1 MVASELTPNIN
12 LSYWRIRLQYF
23 PLLAF
28 MGVMVSVISRITSFP
43 NFKIFLAETIMQLV
57 GLSAVYAFWVV
68 TARSLAYFE
77 KDRLTRV
84 QIMVIGATGG
94 LLMAGSQ
101 SILSWI
107 FDFSLQ
113 MSFTMRAIGNVVVA
127 AFWLPLQSVVV
138 GNFRRYAK
146 LKREVRTEI
155 LQQESVQ
162 FARSRALEEYRRKIE
177 EGIQD
182 NLKLTTSEA
191 QSLFE
196 SLKSK
201 GSQRLPEYLRV
212 ISDEYFRLTAHKMDS
227 KIKIRQPRFTYI
239 RSNFT
244 NFRLAVLESV
254 MTRPLNPGWFATV
267 IVVTIIVP
275 LTAKAEYIL
284 IPEIALATGLSTFLV
299 QSALLKI
306 FKLIKKRQILATL
319 VATACSIAIPI
330 VIARSIPNNDPKFG
344 NHIAYLVVVITVTCL
359 GHIAQAGILKESE
372 LREAAIRDLTELR
385 NTEKEQNAEFSKI
398 TRDWAKYIHGNYTTK
413 LEAAALAI
421 ETAISTND
429 TEATEQAIRE
439 VERTLKL
446 DSTRTLSNPQI
457 LIDEVQDRCTNWQGL
472 IQVNIQSQ
480 VRSDISVVASIRDV
494 GDCVEEAI
502 LNAVRHGDC
511 TLVEI
516 EITEK
521 ESHLSLA
528 ITNDGNGFS
537 NKPQGFGSSIYEEA
551 TRGDWKLWRDEKSK
565 RTILELNFAKS

>member
-1 MVASELTPNIN
+1 MIASELSPNIN

-23 PLLAF
+23 PLLAA
-28 MGVMVSVISRITSFP
+28 MGVMVSVISRASTFP
-43 NFKIFLAETIMQLV
+43 NIRLFLAETIMQLV
-57 GLSAVYAFWVV
+57 GLSAVYAFWVS
-68 TARSLAYFE
+68 TARALIRFD
-77 KDRLTRV
+77 KDRLTRF
-84 QIMVIGATGG
+84 QIMAIGATGG

-101 SILSWI
+101 SLLSWI
-107 FDFSLQ
+107 FDVPLQ
-113 MSFTMRAIGNVVVA
+113 TSFVLRAIGNVVVA

-191 QSLFE
+191 QNLFE

-227 KIKIRQPRFTYI
+227 KIKIRQPRFANL
-239 RSNFT
+239 RSNFA

-284 IPEIALATGLSTFLV
+284 IPEIALATGLSAFLV

-306 FKLIKKRQILATL
+306 FKLITKRQILATL

-330 VIARSIPNNDPKFG
+330 VIARSIPNNDPKLG

-372 LREAAIRDLTELR
+372 LREAAIKDLTELR

-421 ETAISTND
+421 ETAISND
-429 TEATEQAIRE
+429 DSDATEQAIRE

-511 TLVEI
+511 TLVGI
-516 EITEK
+516 EISEK
-521 ESHLSLA
+521 ESNLSLV
-528 ITNDGNGFS
+528 ITNDGVGFS

-551 TRGDWKLWRDEKSK
+551 TRGDWKLWRDEKIK

>member
-1 MVASELTPNIN
+1 
-12 LSYWRIRLQYF
+12 
-23 PLLAF
+23 
-28 MGVMVSVISRITSFP
+28 
-43 NFKIFLAETIMQLV
+43 MQLV
-57 GLSAVYAFWVV
+57 GLSAVYAFWVS
-68 TARSLAYFE
+68 TARALTRFD
-77 KDRLTRV
+77 KDQLTRV
-84 QIMVIGATGG
+84 QIMVIGAIGG

-101 SILSWI
+101 SLLSWI
-107 FDFSLQ
+107 FDVSLQ
-113 MSFTMRAIGNVVVA
+113 LSFTMRAIGNVVVA

-182 NLKLTTSEA
+182 SLKLTTSQA
-191 QSLFE
+191 HSLFE

-227 KIKIRQPRFTYI
+227 KIKIRQPKFANLRG
-239 RSNFT
+239 NFT

-299 QSALLKI
+299 QGTLLKS
-306 FKLIKKRQILATL
+306 FKFIKKRQIMATLLAT
-319 VATACSIAIPI
+319 TGSIAIPI
-330 VIARSIPNNDPKFG
+330 FIARLIPNNDPKLG

-372 LREAAIRDLTELR
+372 LREAAINDLTELR
-385 NTEKEQNAEFSKI
+385 GTEKEQNAEFSKI

-421 ETAISTND
+421 ETAISTD
-429 TEATEQAIRE
+429 YTEATEQAIRE
-439 VERTLKL
+439 VEKTLKL
-446 DSTRTLSNPQI
+446 DSTRSLSNPQI
-457 LIDEVQDRCTNWQGL
+457 LLDEVQDRCTNWQGL
-472 IQVNIQSQ
+472 IQINIQSQ
-480 VRSDISVVASIRDV
+480 VRSEISVVASIRDV

-516 EITEK
+516 EIEEK
-521 ESHLSLA
+521 ELHLSLVV
-528 ITNDGNGFS
+528 TNDGVGFS

>member
-43 NFKIFLAETIMQLV
+43 NFRIFLAETIMQLV

-84 QIMVIGATGG
+84 QIMAIGATGG

-101 SILSWI
+101 SLLSWI
-107 FDFSLQ
+107 FDVSLQ

-306 FKLIKKRQILATL
+306 FKRIKTRQILATL

-372 LREAAIRDLTELR
+372 LREAAIKDLTELR

-521 ESHLSLA
+521 EPHLS
-528 ITNDGNGFS
+528 IVVTNDGVGFS

>member
-1 MVASELTPNIN
+1 MVASELSPNIS
-12 LSYWRIRLQYF
+12 LRYWRIRLQYF

-28 MGVMVSVISRITSFP
+28 MGVMVSVISRIASFP
-43 NFKIFLAETIMQLV
+43 NFRIFLADTIMHLV
-57 GLSAVYAFWVV
+57 GLSAVYAFWVI
-68 TARSLAYFE
+68 TARALTRFD

-84 QIMVIGATGG
+84 QIMAIGATGG

-101 SILSWI
+101 SLLSWI
-107 FDFSLQ
+107 FDVPLQ
-113 MSFTMRAIGNVVVA
+113 LSFTMRAIGNVVVA

-191 QSLFE
+191 QKLFE

-227 KIKIRQPRFTYI
+227 KIKIRQPRFANL

-244 NFRLAVLESV
+244 NFRLAVIESV
-254 MTRPLNPGWFATV
+254 LTRPLNPGWFATV
-267 IVVTIIVP
+267 IVITIIVP
-275 LTAKAEYIL
+275 LTAKAEFIL
-284 IPEIALATGLSTFLV
+284 IPEIALATGLSAFLV
-299 QSALLKI
+299 QSTLLSS
-306 FKLIKKRQILATL
+306 FKFIKKRQILATL
-319 VATACSIAIPI
+319 VATAGSIAIPI
-330 VIARSIPNNDPKFG
+330 FIARLIPNNDPKFG

-372 LREAAIRDLTELR
+372 LREAAITDLTELR

-421 ETAISTND
+421 ETAISTDD

-446 DSTRTLSNPQI
+446 DSKRTLSKPQI

-472 IQVNIQSQ
+472 IQINIQSQ
-480 VRSDISVVASIRDV
+480 VRSDISVVALIRDV

-521 ESHLSLA
+521 ESHLSLV
-528 ITNDGNGFS
+528 ITNDGVGFS

-551 TRGDWKLWRDEKSK
+551 TRGDWKLWRDEKSNS
-565 RTILELNFAKS
+565 TILELNFAKS

>member
-1 MVASELTPNIN
+1 MVASELAPNIN

-43 NFKIFLAETIMQLV
+43 NFRIFLAETIMQLV
-57 GLSAVYAFWVV
+57 GLSAVYAFWVS
-68 TARSLAYFE
+68 TARALTRFD
-77 KDRLTRV
+77 KDQLTRV
-84 QIMVIGATGG
+84 QIMVIGAIGG

-101 SILSWI
+101 SLLSWI
-107 FDFSLQ
+107 FDVSLQ
-113 MSFTMRAIGNVVVA
+113 LSFTMRAIGNVVVA

-138 GNFRRYAK
+138 GNFKRYAK
-146 LKREVRTEI
+146 LRREVRTEI

-182 NLKLTTSEA
+182 SLKLTTSQA
-191 QSLFE
+191 HSLFE

-227 KIKIRQPRFTYI
+227 KIKIRQPKFANLRG
-239 RSNFT
+239 NFT

-299 QSALLKI
+299 QGTLLKS
-306 FKLIKKRQILATL
+306 FKFIKKRQIMATLLAT
-319 VATACSIAIPI
+319 TGSIAIPI
-330 VIARSIPNNDPKFG
+330 FIARLIPNNDPKLG

-372 LREAAIRDLTELR
+372 LREAAINDLTELR
-385 NTEKEQNAEFSKI
+385 STEKEQNAEFSKI

-421 ETAISTND
+421 ETSISTDD

-439 VERTLKL
+439 VEKTLKL
-446 DSTRTLSNPQI
+446 DSTRSLSNPQI
-457 LIDEVQDRCTNWQGL
+457 LLDEVQDRCTNWQGL
-472 IQVNIQSQ
+472 IQINIQSQ
-480 VRSDISVVASIRDV
+480 VRSEISVVASIRDV

-516 EITEK
+516 EIEEK
-521 ESHLSLA
+521 ELHLSLVV
-528 ITNDGNGFS
+528 TNDGVGFS

>member
-107 FDFSLQ
+107 FDVSLQ

>member
-43 NFKIFLAETIMQLV
+43 NVRIFLAETIMQLV
-57 GLSAVYAFWVV
+57 GLSAVYAFWVI

-84 QIMVIGATGG
+84 QIMAIGATGG

-101 SILSWI
+101 SLLSWI
-107 FDFSLQ
+107 FDVSLQ

-146 LKREVRTEI
+146 LKREVRIEI

-227 KIKIRQPRFTYI
+227 KIKKRQPRFANLL
-239 RSNFT
+239 SNFT

-254 MTRPLNPGWFATV
+254 MTRPLNPNWFAIV

-275 LTAKAEYIL
+275 LTAKAEYLL
-284 IPEIALATGLSTFLV
+284 IPEIALATGLSAFLV

-330 VIARSIPNNDPKFG
+330 VIARSIPNNNPKLG

>member
-1 MVASELTPNIN
+1 MVSSELSPNIN
-12 LSYWRIRLQYF
+12 LRYWRIRLQYF

-28 MGVMVSVISRITSFP
+28 MGVMVSVISRIALFP
-43 NFKIFLAETIMQLV
+43 NFRIFLADTIMQLV
-57 GLSAVYAFWVV
+57 GLSAVYAFWVI
-68 TARSLAYFE
+68 TARALIRFD

-84 QIMVIGATGG
+84 QIMAIGATGG

-101 SILSWI
+101 SLLSWI
-107 FDFSLQ
+107 FDVPLQ
-113 MSFTMRAIGNVVVA
+113 LSFTMRAIGNVVVA

-177 EGIQD
+177 KGIQD

-191 QSLFE
+191 QKLFE

-227 KIKIRQPRFTYI
+227 KIKIRQPRFANL

-244 NFRLAVLESV
+244 NFRLAVIESV
-254 MTRPLNPGWFATV
+254 LTRPLNPGWFATV

-284 IPEIALATGLSTFLV
+284 IPEIALATGLSAFLV
-299 QSALLKI
+299 QSTLLSS
-306 FKLIKKRQILATL
+306 FKFIKKRQILATL
-319 VATACSIAIPI
+319 VATAGSIAIPI
-330 VIARSIPNNDPKFG
+330 FIARLIPNNDPKFG

-421 ETAISTND
+421 ETAISTDD

-439 VERTLKL
+439 VEGTLKL
-446 DSTRTLSNPQI
+446 DSKRTLSKPQI

-472 IQVNIQSQ
+472 IHINIQSQ

-521 ESHLSLA
+521 ESHLSLV
-528 ITNDGNGFS
+528 ITNDGVGFS

-565 RTILELNFAKS
+565 STILELNFAKS

>member
-84 QIMVIGATGG
+84 QIMVVGATGG

-107 FDFSLQ
+107 FDVSLQ